1 MSHVTIATVITENGI
16 SRCISATPSSEP
28 GTSDLRITGV
38 TERAASE
45 ISALVIAAM
54 LARCIQLPDRAI
66 TVDLVFDV
74 PFEETSELA
83 LAAYISIVETIWSAD
98 ENLDLRIGQVRSPHV
113 QAEASGKSNQDG

>member
-1 MSHVTIATVITENGI
+1 MSHVAIATVITENGI

-28 GTSDLRITGV
+28 DTSDLRITGV

-83 LAAYISIVETIWSAD
+83 LAAYISIVETICPT
-98 ENLDLRIGQVRSPHV
+98 IC
-113 QAEASGKSNQDG
+113 

>member
-1 MSHVTIATVITENGI
+1 MSHVAIATVITENGI
-16 SRCISATPSSEP
+16 SRRISATPSSGP

-54 LARCIQLPDRAI
+54 LARGIQLPDRAI

-74 PFEETSELA
+74 PFEATSELA
-83 LAAYISIVETIWSAD
+83 LAAYISIVETICPT
-98 ENLDLRIGQVRSPHV
+98 IC
-113 QAEASGKSNQDG
+113 